1 MWKHWIWDT
10 SPVGQPRTLLGDCAW
25 RTVVQKDFNP
35 SRWTPVHQGK
45 TAPAC
50 GPLSSP
56 VSQEVKVRHSCLG
69 VGREQDRWACSP
81 GRRLQCLNTERLWVA
96 GLLLRG
102 GKSRAEGQWP
112 VALSVRQWRVVLPV
126 AAVRECQADGG
137 SSQDVWMKT
146 EETAFPHS
154 QVMLAGGGS
163 LTLQGYSF
171 SLQNPYIP
179 GLRFWGIFLV
189 LSYSCTIVIIKLF
202 P

>member
-1 MWKHWIWDT
+1 M
-10 SPVGQPRTLLGDCAW
+10 R
-25 RTVVQKDFNP
+25 
-35 SRWTPVHQGK
+35 QGK
-45 TAPAC
+45 TASAC
-50 GPLSSP
+50 GHLSSP
-56 VSQEVKVRHSCLG
+56 VLRSWRSDILVLG
-69 VGREQDRWACSP
+69 VGREEVWWACSP
-81 GRRLQCLNTERLWVA
+81 GRRLQCLNTERLRVA

-102 GKSRAEGQWP
+102 RKSRAERQRP
-112 VALSVRQWRVVLPV
+112 VALGICQRRVVLPV
-126 AAVRECQADGG
+126 AAVRERQADGG

-179 GLRFWGIFLV
+179 GLWFWGIFLV
-189 LSYSCTIVIIKLF
+189 VSYSCSIVIIKLF